1 MVRNAIGSI
10 LALAGAAATVLSVFL
25 AWFDGRQGQ
34 DYRVADL
41 FNGITPTSAA
51 LATSLLL
58 PFAFAALLTLIALAL
73 RSRLL
78 TALAG
83 LIVLGFTALWMV
95 RQGQASGGLSVG
107 GNGSGLDVGLAY
119 ALGGGVLLLLAALV
133 MSGRHVRFPAPH
145 TPYAPYTPPAPAPQE
160 EDWGP
165 YGSHP
170 YDPRQQWYGQQDQ
183 YGQYSQHEQYGQ
195 HDQYGQPYG
204 DGYGYDSPHPPQP
217 PHHGPYEPPYQP
229 PYDQLHDGDTQSLPV
244 QDPRNQDRDDGPP
257 HR

>member
-10 LALAGAAATVLSVFL
+10 LALAGAAAAVLSVFL

-41 FNGITPTSAA
+41 FNGITSTSSA

-58 PFAFAALLTLIALAL
+58 PLAFAALLALIALAL

-83 LIVLGFTALWMV
+83 LIVLGFTVLWMV
-95 RQGQASGGLSVG
+95 RQGQASGGLTVG

-133 MSGRHVRFPAPH
+133 MSGRHVRALAPH
-145 TPYAPYTPPAPAPQE
+145 TPYTPPAPAPQE

-170 YDPRQQWYGQQDQ
+170 YDPRQQWHG
-183 YGQYSQHEQYGQ
+183 QHEQYRPYGQ
-195 HDQYGQPYG
+195 SDQYRQYDPYGQPYG
-204 DGYGYDSPHPPQP
+204 YGGYDPAAQPPQP
-217 PHHGPYEPPYQP
+217 PHYGPYEP

-244 QDPRNQDRDDGPP
+244 QDPRNDDPP
-257 HR
+257 PR

>member
-10 LALAGAAATVLSVFL
+10 LALAGAAAAVLSVFL
-25 AWFDGRQGQ
+25 DWFDGRQGQ

-41 FNGITPTSAA
+41 FNGITATGSA

-73 RSRLL
+73 RPRLL

-83 LIVLGFTALWMV
+83 LVVLGFTVLWMV

-107 GNGSGLDVGLAY
+107 GNGSGLDIGLAY
-119 ALGGGVLLLLAALV
+119 ALGGGVLLLLASLV
-133 MSGRHVRFPAPH
+133 MSGRHARSPEPH
-145 TPYAPYTPPAPAPQE
+145 TPYSALAPPEPGPPVAQE
-160 EDWGP
+160 DDWGP

-170 YDPRQQWYGQQDQ
+170 YGSQPYDPDPRQQ
-183 YGQYSQHEQYGQ
+183 YGQYEQQYGEQYHPPGYR
-195 HDQYGQPYG
+195 HPWEGPHKYG
-204 DGYGYDSPHPPQP
+204 PPQP
-217 PHHGPYEPPYQP
+217 PEPSQ
-229 PYDQLHDGDTQSLPV
+229 DGDTQSLPV
-244 QDPRNQDRDDGPP
+244 QEPRNDDPP